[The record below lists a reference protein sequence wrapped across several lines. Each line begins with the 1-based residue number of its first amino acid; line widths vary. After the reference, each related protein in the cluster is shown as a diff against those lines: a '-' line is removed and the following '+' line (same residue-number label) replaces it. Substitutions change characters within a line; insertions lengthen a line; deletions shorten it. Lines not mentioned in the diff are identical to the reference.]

1 MTSSYDWLDSALT
14 TLHKAG
20 WHRSP
25 RLITSA
31 PGPTLDIEGLTLLNF
46 SSNDYLGLA
55 NDPRLKAAAIEAIQ
69 THGTGTTG
77 SRLVT
82 GSRILHKELERQIAQ
97 LKKTKD
103 ALVFSS
109 GYSANVG
116 TIAALMGKRDLVL
129 NDQYNHSSLRSGA
142 TLSGA
147 TCLDYQHCNLNDLRQ
162 TLTNHRDRFA
172 KCLILTDSVFSMD
185 GDLAPLS
192 ELLDLAEE
200 FDCMMLVDEA
210 HATGVL
216 GESGAGGL
224 EACGCTGRSVIQMGT
239 LSKALGSLGGYVA
252 GSEALIDFLRNR
264 APSWIYTTALS
275 PADTAAA
282 IAALQVIQIEPD
294 RRSQLIADFQ
304 QPKPFQR
311 LINQAI
317 NQSIR
322 GGSPMPLSTRE
333 MLINN
338 VTRIVTTALK
348 NPDWES
354 SIYGSRSDYD
364 VLSQSFCHAQGLSQ
378 RQAQIAATQL
388 QGYQLYAT
396 CWMESGLP
404 SQLIRDLRIAKY
416 MRNPQPSLQPPTIAP
431 VPESSARATAKPV
444 VKSAAKS
451 TVKTQR

>member
-162 TLTNHRDRFA
+162 ILMDHRDRFA

-185 GDLAPLS
+185 GNLAPLS

-224 EACGCTGRSVIQMGT
+224 EACGCTGRSVM
-239 LSKALGSLGGYVA
+239 S
-252 GSEALIDFLRNR
+252 
-264 APSWIYTTALS
+264 
-275 PADTAAA
+275 
-282 IAALQVIQIEPD
+282 
-294 RRSQLIADFQ
+294 
-304 QPKPFQR
+304 
-311 LINQAI
+311 
-317 NQSIR
+317 
-322 GGSPMPLSTRE
+322 M
-333 MLINN
+333 
-338 VTRIVTTALK
+338 
-348 NPDWES
+348 
-354 SIYGSRSDYD
+354 
-364 VLSQSFCHAQGLSQ
+364 
-378 RQAQIAATQL
+378 
-388 QGYQLYAT
+388 
-396 CWMESGLP
+396 
-404 SQLIRDLRIAKY
+404 
-416 MRNPQPSLQPPTIAP
+416 
-431 VPESSARATAKPV
+431 
-444 VKSAAKS
+444 
-451 TVKTQR
+451 

>member
-31 PGPTLDIEGLTLLNF
+31 PGPTLELEGLMLLNF

-55 NDPRLKAAAIEAIQ
+55 NDPRLKAAAIEAVQ
-69 THGTGTTG
+69 AHGTGTTG

-82 GSRILHKELERQIAQ
+82 GSRILHQELEYHLAQ
-97 LKKTKD
+97 LKKTED
-103 ALVFSS
+103 AIVFSS

-116 TIAALMGKRDLVL
+116 TITAIVGKRDLVL

-142 TLSGA
+142 ALSGA
-147 TCLDYQHCNLNDLRQ
+147 TCLDYQHCNLSDLRQ

-192 ELLDLAEE
+192 ELLDLADE

-224 EACGCTGRSVIQMGT
+224 ELCGCTGRSVIHMGT
-239 LSKALGSLGGYVA
+239 LSKALASLGGYVA
-252 GSEALIDFLRNR
+252 GSAALIDFLRNR

-282 IAALQVIQIEPD
+282 LAALRVIQTEPD
-294 RRSQLIADFQ
+294 RRTQLWENIRYFQ
-304 QPKPFQR
+304 QGLQSRNIQTLPSDS
-311 LINQAI
+311 AI
-317 NQSIR
+317 VCL
-322 GGSPMPLSTRE
+322 PMKTV
-333 MLINN
+333 M
-338 VTRIVTTALK
+338 VAL
-348 NPDWES
+348 EA
-354 SIYGSRSDYD
+354 
-364 VLSQSFCHAQGLSQ
+364 SQ
-378 RQAQIAATQL
+378 QL
-388 QGYQLYAT
+388 QAAGIFA
-396 CWMESGLP
+396 P
-404 SQLIRDLRIAKY
+404 AIR
-416 MRNPQPSLQPPTIAP
+416 PPT
-431 VPESSARATAKPV
+431 VPTSRIRLTLMATHTKKQIDQLCDAIC
-444 VKSAAKS
+444 
-451 TVKTQR
+451 TI

>member
-31 PGPTLDIEGLTLLNF
+31 PGQTLDIEGLTLLNF

-69 THGTGTTG
+69 AHGTGTTG

-82 GSRILHKELERQIAQ
+82 GSRPLHQELEQQIAQ
-97 LKKTKD
+97 LKKTDD
-103 ALVFSS
+103 AMVFSS
-109 GYSANVG
+109 GYSANIG
-116 TIAALMGKRDLVL
+116 TIAAIVGKRDLVL
-129 NDQYNHSSLRSGA
+129 NDQYNHSSLRSGGM
-142 TLSGA
+142 LSGA
-147 TCLDYQHCNLNDLRQ
+147 TCLDYQHCNVSDLRQ
-162 TLTNHRDRFA
+162 ILTNHRDRCS

-192 ELLDLAEE
+192 DLLDLADE

-224 EACGCTGRSVIQMGT
+224 EACGCTGRSVIHVGT

-252 GSEALIDFLRNR
+252 GSAALIDFLRNR

-282 IAALQVIQIEPD
+282 SAAIRVIQTEPD
-294 RRSQLIADFQ
+294 RRTQLWNNIRYFH
-304 QPKPFQR
+304 QR
-311 LINQAI
+311 LQAHNI
-317 NQSIR
+317 QTLPSDSAIVCL
-322 GGSPMPLSTRE
+322 PMKTVR
-333 MLINN
+333 
-338 VTRIVTTALK
+338 VAL
-348 NPDWES
+348 E
-354 SIYGSRSDYD
+354 
-364 VLSQSFCHAQGLSQ
+364 VSQ
-378 RQAQIAATQL
+378 QL
-388 QGYQLYAT
+388 QTAGIFA
-396 CWMESGLP
+396 P
-404 SQLIRDLRIAKY
+404 AIR
-416 MRNPQPSLQPPTIAP
+416 PPT
-431 VPESSARATAKPV
+431 VPTSRIRLTLMATHTKKQIDQLCDAICSS
-444 VKSAAKS
+444 
-451 TVKTQR
+451 